1 MLLTVSS
8 FLAFIF
14 LQSATLQGKVDDQYG
29 EGVPFATI
37 ILWQADKLV
46 AGTTTDEDGK
56 YLLQNLDPGD
66 YVVECR
72 SYLHEAIFDS
82 IQLQE
87 EMTRQLDFLV
97 STDDMEVEGYLIPE
111 RKIPLIETVPLV
123 VQDSVDAN
131 GNSYY
136 WHHSPN
142 VLYLIDSVIYQN
154 GKPIQDLKKT
164 ERRQ

>member
-1 MLLTVSS
+1 MLLIVSS
-8 FLAFIF
+8 FLAFVF

-37 ILWQADKLV
+37 ILWQAEKLV

-72 SYLHEAIFDS
+72 SYLHETSFDS
-82 IQLQE
+82 IRLQE
-87 EMTRQLDFLV
+87 GVTTQLDIFV
-97 STDDMEVEGYLIPE
+97 GDDRTELERHFVPE
-111 RKIPLIETVPLV
+111 RKIPLIAATPSV
-123 VQDSVDAN
+123 VSDPDSSLYFR
-131 GNSYY
+131 G
-136 WHHSPN
+136 HHAPN

-154 GKPIQDLKKT
+154 GKPIKDLKKT
-164 ERRQ
+164 EGRQ